1 MPNPLKM
8 KASPAGQALIKHYED
23 LRLVGYLCPA
33 GYPTWGW
40 GHTGPDVRL
49 GGSITKIRAQELFE
63 IDIAEAERVVGTAVK
78 VDLTQGQFD
87 ALVSFVFN
95 VGPGVKGIKDG
106 FVTLKSGK
114 PSTMLTKINQGDFA
128 GASAQFDLWVM
139 SKGQRLNGLVDRRA
153 KERAMFD
160 GKA

>member
-1 MPNPLKM
+1 MPKPLKM
-8 KASPAGQALIKHYED
+8 KASTACRDLIKHYED

-49 GGSITKIRAQELFE
+49 GGTVSKVRAEELFE
-63 IDIAEAERVVGTAVK
+63 IDVGEAERVVGSAVK

-106 FVTLKSGK
+106 FVTLKSGR
-114 PSTMLTKINQGDFA
+114 PSTMLSKINAGDFKA
-128 GASAQFDLWVM
+128 AAAQFDLWVM
-139 SKGQRLNGLVDRRA
+139 SKGQRLNGLVARRA
-153 KERAMFD
+153 RERALFEQE
-160 GKA
+160 A